1 MKISNMLNKVF
12 VSSTSF
18 LLTTGVYAADP
29 GLDPNPP
36 AGLGEYVPPSVVG
49 EQSVIDVAERGIK
62 LAILL
67 AALVCVA
74 VLVGAG
80 YSYITAA
87 GDEQKV
93 EKATK
98 TLTYAIVGLVICF
111 IAVILVQFV
120 LTNLLKA
127 DASLLLLYV

>member
-1 MKISNMLNKVF
+1 MKISKILGTL
-12 VSSTSF
+12 STFGSTLF
-18 LLTTGVYAADP
+18 LTASAYAQDS
-29 GLDPNPP
+29 
-36 AGLGEYVPPSVVG
+36 GLGGYLPDSVIGDQSVVD
-49 EQSVIDVAERGIK
+49 VIERGIR

-120 LTNLLKA
+120 LTNLLEA
-127 DASLLLLYV
+127 DASLLRLYV